1 MSLKV
6 QTMALECLSMGL
18 CALQP
23 EGESSVENRCLLL
36 LDFLGSSTPPDT
48 LKQILRARGCISVIE
63 FLPRTLATVWN
74 PHNQQRIFLK
84 FIMSKVTLSQKGKS
98 HTFFLIGGSLL
109 ETLDV

>member
-1 MSLKV
+1 
-6 QTMALECLSMGL
+6 MALECLSMGL

-23 EGESSVENRCLLL
+23 EGESSVANRCLL
-36 LDFLGSSTPPDT
+36 LDFLGASTPPDT

-98 HTFFLIGGSLL
+98 HRFFLIGGSLL
-109 ETLDV
+109 ETLDA

>member
-1 MSLKV
+1 
-6 QTMALECLSMGL
+6 MAVECLSMGL

-23 EGESSVENRCLLL
+23 EGESSVETTDY
-36 LDFLGSSTPPDT
+36 LDFLGASTPPDT

-63 FLPRTLATVWN
+63 FLPRTLVTVWN

-98 HTFFLIGGSLL
+98 HTLFLVGGSLL
-109 ETLDV
+109 ETLDA